1 MLDREAYGWSPEL
14 QAAFVP
20 YEALGLSAGRVASEH
35 QHIYTLFTDV
45 GERLARVTG
54 RLRHEAA
61 GRADFPAVGD
71 WVAVKLGGE
80 DDESSTIHAILPRRS
95 KFSRKAAGD
104 KADEQIVA
112 ANVDTV
118 FLVMGLDGDWNVRR
132 LERYLAMASDSGAF
146 PVVLLSKADL
156 CEDPEARVREVE
168 AFGAPVQLVSARSG
182 EGVGA
187 LGQWFLPGRTVALLG
202 SSGVGKSTLINR
214 MLGEDR
220 LRTRGVRE
228 SDDRGRHTT
237 TNRQLLLLPSGAL
250 VIDTPGMREL
260 QLWDVGAGVVAS
272 FDDIASLAAT
282 CRFTNCSHEAEPGC
296 AVARALAAG
305 ELEAARL
312 ASWRKLEKELKHV
325 AVLQDQRAQIEEKR
339 RWKVIHK
346 AARKHKPRR

>member
-1 MLDREAYGWSPEL
+1 MLDRQAYGWSPEL
-14 QAAFVP
+14 QAAFAP
-20 YEALGLSAGRVASEH
+20 YEAEGFSAGRVASEH
-35 QHIYTLFTDV
+35 QHIYTLFTDA

-71 WVAVKLGGE
+71 WVVVSLGAI
-80 DDESSTIHAILPRRS
+80 DDESSTIQAILPRRS

-118 FLVMGLDGDWNVRR
+118 FLVMGLDGDWNPRR
-132 LERYLAMASDSGAF
+132 LERYLTMAFESGAA

-168 AFGAPVQLVSARSG
+168 AFGAPVRLVSARTG
-182 EGVGA
+182 AGVEGLGA
-187 LGQWFLPGRTVALLG
+187 WFLPGRTVALLG
-202 SSGVGKSTLINR
+202 SSGVGKSTLINH
-214 MLGEDR
+214 MLGEER

-272 FDDIASLAAT
+272 FDDIASLAAS
-282 CRFTNCSHEAEPGC
+282 CRFTDCGHEKEPGC
-296 AVARALAAG
+296 AVAKAVTAR
-305 ELEAARL
+305 ELEADRL
-312 ASWRKLEKELKHV
+312 ASWRKLQKELKHV

-346 AARKHKPRR
+346 AQRKHKPRP

>member
-1 MLDREAYGWSPEL
+1 MLDRQAYGWTPEL
-14 QAAFVP
+14 QAAFAP
-20 YEALGLSAGRVASEH
+20 YEAEGFGVGRVASEH
-35 QHIYTLFTDV
+35 QHMYTLFTDA

-71 WVAVKLGGE
+71 WVVVKLGGA
-80 DDESSTIHAILPRRS
+80 DDESSTIRAILPRRS

-104 KADEQIVA
+104 TADEQIVA

-118 FLVMGLDGDWNVRR
+118 FLVMGLDGDWNPRR
-132 LERYLAMASDSGAF
+132 LERYLTMASDSGAA

-156 CEDPEARVREVE
+156 CDDPEARRKEVE
-168 AFGAPVQLVSARSG
+168 TFGAPVHLVSAKTG
-182 EGVGA
+182 AGVEA
-187 LGQWFLPGRTVALLG
+187 LAEWFLPGRTVALLG
-202 SSGVGKSTLINR
+202 SSGVGKSTLINT

-220 LRTRGVRE
+220 LRTRKVRE

-272 FDDIASLAAT
+272 FDDIASIAAA
-282 CRFTNCSHEAEPGC
+282 CRFTNCGHEKEPGC
-296 AVARALAAG
+296 AVARAVAAG
-305 ELEAARL
+305 ELDADRL
-312 ASWRKLEKELKHV
+312 ASWRKLQKELAHV

-339 RWKVIHK
+339 RWRVIHK
-346 AARKHKPRR
+346 AARKHKPRS